1 MAKLEDT
8 DWTILMKLCEN
19 CRVSYEQ
26 LAREV
31 GLSPNAVKNRV
42 RNLIDSGIVH
52 KFHTIL
58 DQGVIGAS
66 HYQAIVITDGKEDI
80 DEFINTLGGNPLVGH
95 ISILASPKGGAYLVW
110 GQYIGDEGLRETTT
124 LLRASEHIENVDF
137 HTLIHKSPRR
147 TPEFTNLHQRVLRCL
162 VDDPQQQI
170 SEISKR
176 LTIAPKTARRAFRE
190 IIESNQVRFIA
201 RPDLAA
207 GGLVNIHIRLEWD
220 EKLKSL
226 EEVIGWLN
234 DEFPFASWH
243 PWISAVEPVLFA
255 EFVIRNLHEAER
267 IAKQVRVAPFVKTST
282 TLVSYS
288 NAKFPYLSEILL
300 IEMLDKAGV

>member
-1 MAKLEDT
+1 MVKLEDI
-8 DWTILMKLCEN
+8 DWTILMKLCNN

-26 LAREV
+26 LARDV

-42 RNLIDSGIVH
+42 SNLIDSGIVH

-58 DQGVIGAS
+58 DQGVIGAN
-66 HYQAIVITDGKEDI
+66 HYQAIVITDGLEDI
-80 DEFINTLGGNPLVGH
+80 DEFVNNLGNSPLVGH
-95 ISILASPKGGAYLVW
+95 ISILASPQGGAYLVW
-110 GQYIGDEGLRETTT
+110 GQYIGVEGLRETTT
-124 LLRASEHIENVDF
+124 LLRASEHAENVDF
-137 HTLIHKSPRR
+137 HTLTHRSPKR
-147 TPEFTNLHQRVLRCL
+147 TPEFTNLHLRVLRCL
-162 VDDPQQQI
+162 VDAPQQQL

-176 LTIAPKTARRAFRE
+176 LKIAPKTARRALRE
-190 IIESNQVRFIA
+190 IIDSEQVKFIA

-207 GGLVNIHIRLEWD
+207 GGLVNIHIRLMWD

-226 EEVIGWLN
+226 EEIISWIN
-234 DEFPFASWH
+234 DEFPFAFWH
-243 PWISAVEPVLFA
+243 PWASAVEPVLFA

-267 IAKQVRVAPFVKTST
+267 IAKQVRRAPFVNSST

-288 NAKFPYLSEILL
+288 NAKFQYLSEILL